1 MVSAMCDESRSYCC
15 SMNFIR
21 LSFDTYLTFFLL
33 LSEYYFVDLIATLHS
48 MIFGWVSS
56 DVTTIFG
63 SFFRYY
69 NVHFLEFV
77 CMLIVLWVS

>member
-1 MVSAMCDESRSYCC
+1 MVSAMCDESCFDCC

-33 LSEYYFVDLIATLHS
+33 LLD
-48 MIFGWVSS
+48 MIFCPVSS

-63 SFFRYY
+63 IFFHYY
-69 NVHFLEFV
+69 NVHFLEFA
-77 CMLIVLWVS
+77 CSLFCGLANNSTIV